1 MAKNYCFDCKIRI
14 MPKGWFMVTNQ
25 LWERFGEKKEFLC
38 LPCFEKRINRKIQ
51 ASDLN
56 SCFVNEKVNPYT
68 IKILKT

>member
-1 MAKNYCFDCKIRI
+1 MAKNYCFDCKNRI

-51 ASDLN
+51 ASD
-56 SCFVNEKVNPYT
+56 
-68 IKILKT
+68 